1 MRYQCMPYLFLG
13 DKIEWEEFTKMFI
26 KVWESYFDGWVLSG
40 MKRDLLVVKFED
52 LKKDTINEAERMLM
66 FLKVPFS
73 REDLK
78 KRLSEDFKQF
88 HRPHPKKFEYFTP
101 EQEKHVRE
109 RVESVVALLKREN
122 NGDTSGVEEYLEPSI

>member
-1 MRYQCMPYLFLG
+1 MGRVYKNVYQSLG
-13 DKIEWEEFTKMFI
+13 KLLRWMGTF
-26 KVWESYFDGWVLSG
+26 WNQP
-40 MKRDLLVVKFED
+40 DLLVVKYED

-78 KRLSEDFKQF
+78 KRLSEDFEQF

-101 EQEKHVRE
+101 EQEKRVCE
-109 RVESVVALLKREN
+109 RVESVVAVQLYRVVIILCF
-122 NGDTSGVEEYLEPSI
+122 VMYVAL

>member
-1 MRYQCMPYLFLG
+1 MPYLFSG
-13 DKIEWEEFTKMFI
+13 DKIEWAEFTKLYI

-40 MKRDLLVVKFED
+40 IKRDLLVVKYED

-78 KRLSEDFKQF
+78 KRLSEDFERF
-88 HRPHPKKFEYFTP
+88 HRPHPKEFEHFTP
-101 EQEKHVRE
+101 EQEKHVHE

-122 NGDTSGVEEYLEPSI
+122 IGDTLGVEEYLEPSV